1 MNFYSFCATD
11 GLQVTWN
18 LKNSESEA
26 VQGVWLIE

>member
-1 MNFYSFCATD
+1 MNFYSFCTTD

-26 VQGVWLIE
+26 VLNNVIE